1 VFTGIITHQGIVR
14 RRQAL
19 RENAAVSL
27 SIPRVRLRRGDSV
40 AINGVCLTIASAARG
55 LYNVVIMPETLRH
68 TTLRRL
74 QESDRVNV
82 ELPLKHGQPYGG
94 HFVLGHV
101 DTVGKINYVKK
112 DKGGTVV
119 KILFPASFRR
129 LVASKGSIT
138 VDGVSLTVVGVQRD
152 CFTAAFIPYTLQH
165 TTLRTLTK
173 GSQVNIEFDILA
185 RYIHAASS

>member
-1 VFTGIITHQGIVR
+1 MFTGIITHQGIVR

-101 DTVGKINYVKK
+101 DTVGKI
-112 DKGGTVV
+112 
-119 KILFPASFRR
+119 
-129 LVASKGSIT
+129 
-138 VDGVSLTVVGVQRD
+138 VGVQRD